1 MQAQTGPSRMLASE
15 TVREGTQAGQ
25 KREHTQHNT
34 DKHNKHEQ
42 HTNKQKAKTNKKQLL
57 DFSSRPS
64 QSDSDVKLS
73 ESSTTAGCASS
84 GGAPKSSPKSSPKS
98 ALLES
103 QLNHLCP
110 LSLSLSL
117 SLSRSLS
124 RYPKFLPA
132 PLCKR
137 CKRWERPRPLE
148 LLSRRRRGPGRCT
161 IFICVCDCDL

>member
-1 MQAQTGPSRMLASE
+1 MQAHTGPSRMLASE

-25 KREHTQHNT
+25 KTGHTQHNR

-84 GGAPKSSPKSSPKS
+84 GGAPPPGATAPTATRCCSISSARLAKHGTTTHVQPPIRLMVEGQRRSCVTASTSVMLGIVSADTPRAIQSSASS
-98 ALLES
+98 AR
-103 QLNHLCP
+103 H
-110 LSLSLSL
+110 
-117 SLSRSLS
+117 
-124 RYPKFLPA
+124 
-132 PLCKR
+132 
-137 CKRWERPRPLE
+137 W
-148 LLSRRRRGPGRCT
+148 PGG
-161 IFICVCDCDL
+161 